1 MGKKR
6 QQMRQ
11 VRQVRPK
18 ASALA
23 PTGADAKRQRERY
36 VASGGLLQGYA
47 PEFVLR
53 LGYYAAALSAVCL
66 VVLIVILVLHP
77 WGWPVGV
84 VAAVVWLVPIA
95 FAASFIVP
103 GFRLA
108 RGDRRREPRMVQ
120 GQLIG
125 ASPISSSIGLGML
138 IVRTRG
144 GQEQYLVEPQKLSRV
159 PGNQVTVML
168 TVTPALRHVRSLGIM
183 GQRLVPRPEQ
193 PVPAVV
199 RQMRWLPL
207 ITPVVL
213 SIVAIAADDLV
224 ALLPILTSSSILH
237 ALLALILGAAL
248 GGAVFAASMF
258 YQRRMQA
265 QVAALMPGGVG

>member
-53 LGYYAAALSAVCL
+53 LGYYAAVLTAVCL
-66 VVLIVILVLHP
+66 LVLIVILVLHP
-77 WGWPVGV
+77 WGWPVGA
-84 VAAVVWLVPIA
+84 VAAVVWLVPVA

-108 RGDRRREPRMVQ
+108 RGDHRREPRMIQ

-125 ASPISSSIGLGML
+125 ASPISTSIGLGML

-144 GQEQYLVEPQKLSRV
+144 GQEQYLVEPQKLARV

-193 PVPAVV
+193 PVPPVV
-199 RQMRWLPL
+199 RRMRWLPL
-207 ITPVVL
+207 VTPVVL
-213 SIVAIAADDLV
+213 SIVVIVADDSV

-237 ALLALILGAAL
+237 ALLALIVGIAL
-248 GGAVFAASMF
+248 GGAVFAVSML

-265 QVAALMPGGVG
+265 QVAALMPGGAG